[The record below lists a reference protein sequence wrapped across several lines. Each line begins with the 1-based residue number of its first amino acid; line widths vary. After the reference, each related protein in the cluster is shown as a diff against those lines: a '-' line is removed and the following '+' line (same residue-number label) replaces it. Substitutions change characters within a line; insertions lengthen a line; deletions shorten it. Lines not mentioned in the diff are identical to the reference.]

1 MKSPSRTTA
10 IRGSAAEAGELRAAR
25 LEKTV
30 RAATW
35 WILAQGVLGCLTT
48 RWVADHLYLRY
59 MEQMVPYIHQAGAAM
74 LCLGLFLHASLR
86 SPRYQYLA
94 VDLLI
99 LFLLSQAYFTLN
111 YRLAGNEVNHVEWAS
126 LAANLALG
134 SLLTAFRTRSSEMDP
149 ASAGT
154 LFSLSVLE
162 WLARLQGKAPARRP
176 EAPVP
181 AAAEAPPEAAPAKAP
196 LMGGIDPLPSR
207 PKSESLPHMD

>member
-1 MKSPSRTTA
+1 V
-10 IRGSAAEAGELRAAR
+10 EARAAR
-25 LEKTV
+25 LQLAV

-35 WILAQGVLGCLTT
+35 WILAQGLLGCLLN
-48 RWVADHLYLRY
+48 RWLADRLNLRF
-59 MEQMVPYIHQAGAAM
+59 MDQMVPYMRQAGAGL

-86 SPRYQYLA
+86 SARYQYLA

-111 YRLAGNEVNHVEWAS
+111 YRLSGFDINHMEWAA
-126 LAANLALG
+126 LVVNLGLGAA
-134 SLLTAFRTRSSEMDP
+134 LTAFRTRSSEMDP

-162 WLARLQGKAPARRP
+162 WLGRLQGKAPARRP
-176 EAPVP
+176 DP
-181 AAAEAPPEAAPAKAP
+181 AAPLAPAAPAPPKTP
-196 LMGGIDPLPSR
+196 LMGGIDAVPTR

>member
-1 MKSPSRTTA
+1 MKSPSRTSP
-10 IRGSAAEAGELRAAR
+10 IKGGDGEARAAR
-25 LEKTV
+25 LQRSV
-30 RAATW
+30 QAATW
-35 WILAQGVLGCLTT
+35 WILAQGLLGCLTN
-48 RWVADHLYLRY
+48 RWLADHLYLRY

-86 SPRYQYLA
+86 SARYQYLA

-111 YRLAGNEVNHVEWAS
+111 YRLAGNEVNNVEWAS
-126 LAANLALG
+126 LAVNLALG

-154 LFSLSVLE
+154 LLSLSVLE
-162 WLARLQGKAPARRP
+162 WLGRLQGKAPARP
-176 EAPVP
+176 APPPLPGAEPAPTVLP
-181 AAAEAPPEAAPAKAP
+181 AAKGT
-196 LMGGIDPLPSR
+196 LMGGIDPTPPR